1 MPVPERILS
10 SRRHRVTG
18 VMSGVV
24 KLIEPSRGKLV
35 VVYYA
40 RAECRSLLPAH
51 GEAILDGS
59 PVHLVKGVFV

>member
-1 MPVPERILS
+1 
-10 SRRHRVTG
+10 
-18 VMSGVV
+18 MSGVV

-40 RAECRSLLPAH
+40 RAECRSLLLPAH

-59 PVHLVKGVFV
+59 PVHLVKEVFV